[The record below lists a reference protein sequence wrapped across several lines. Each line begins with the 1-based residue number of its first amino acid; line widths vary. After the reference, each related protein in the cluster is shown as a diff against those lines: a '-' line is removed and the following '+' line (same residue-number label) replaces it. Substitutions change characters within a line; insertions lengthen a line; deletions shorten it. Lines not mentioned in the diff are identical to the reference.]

1 MIAPGPEGLI
11 GGRPYRHVLAAVAI
25 AASMAQGAA
34 AAEIE
39 VLAKGTRFPEG
50 PLWAD
55 DALYFVEYG
64 GHTILRVGADDVPAK
79 IWERPGCGPAALV
92 RAGAD
97 FLVTCYDENT
107 LVRVSPAG
115 ETLQVYDKDA
125 AGAAF
130 VGPNDFVA
138 DAAGGV
144 FMSAS
149 GPWETAPIV
158 GKILYRAPDGTLRT
172 VADDLH
178 YANGL
183 ALSPDGRTLYCSET
197 YGYRIVAFDVGEGG
211 SLANRR
217 EFARVAAIAG
227 SAEPLAPDGMKTDAK
242 GNLYIALYEG
252 GLVLVADPTGK
263 LLATIDPPA
272 PNVSNV
278 AFGPDQ
284 SVLYVTGVV
293 DACGRT
299 VARRGLSDR
308 QPDPA
313 IGGTAPIGILPASL
327 WQRGP
332 PLL

>member
-1 MIAPGPEGLI
+1 M
-11 GGRPYRHVLAAVAI
+11 AI
-25 AASMAQGAA
+25 AASLGHSAA

-138 DAAGGV
+138 DDAGGV

-183 ALSPDGRTLYCSET
+183 ALSPDGRPST
-197 YGYRIVAFDVGEGG
+197 
-211 SLANRR
+211 
-217 EFARVAAIAG
+217 
-227 SAEPLAPDGMKTDAK
+227 
-242 GNLYIALYEG
+242 
-252 GLVLVADPTGK
+252 
-263 LLATIDPPA
+263 
-272 PNVSNV
+272 
-278 AFGPDQ
+278 
-284 SVLYVTGVV
+284 
-293 DACGRT
+293 
-299 VARRGLSDR
+299 ARRPTATGSSPSTSAR
-308 QPDPA
+308 TAASPTAASSRASPRSPA
-313 IGGTAPIGILPASL
+313 APSRWRPTA
-327 WQRGP
+327 
-332 PLL
+332 

>member
-1 MIAPGPEGLI
+1 MMAPGRAGDRR
-11 GGRPYRHVLAAVAI
+11 RPYASSGGHGLASAW
-25 AASMAQGAA
+25 SRRA

-39 VLAKGTRFPEG
+39 VVAKGARFPEG

-55 DALYFVEYG
+55 GALYFVEYG
-64 GHTILRVGADDVPAK
+64 GHTILRVGADGVLTT

-92 RAGAD
+92 QAGPD

-130 VGPNDFVA
+130 IGPNDFVA
-138 DAAGGV
+138 DDAGGV

-183 ALSPDGRTLYCSET
+183 ALSPDGQDALLL
-197 YGYRIVAFDVGEGG
+197 GDVRL
-211 SLANRR
+211 SDRR
-217 EFARVAAIAG
+217 LRRRRGRQPHQPPRVRPRRRHRRRRPAAG
-227 SAEPLAPDGMKTDAK
+227 PDGLKTDAK

-252 GLVLVADPTGK
+252 GQVLVADPTR
-263 LLATIDPPA
+263 ASCWRPSIRRRPT
-272 PNVSNV
+272 SRTS
-278 AFGPDQ
+278 AFGPDDERA
-284 SVLYVTGVV
+284 L
-293 DACGRT
+293 RHRR
-299 VARRGLSDR
+299 ARRCRRTLAGRGLPDRQSDR
-308 QPDPA
+308 
-313 IGGTAPIGILPASL
+313 SL
-327 WQRGP
+327 KSALSG
-332 PLL
+332 

>member
-1 MIAPGPEGLI
+1 M
-11 GGRPYRHVLAAVAI
+11 
-25 AASMAQGAA
+25 
-34 AAEIE
+34 
-39 VLAKGTRFPEG
+39 
-50 PLWAD
+50 
-55 DALYFVEYG
+55 
-64 GHTILRVGADDVPAK
+64 PAK

-130 VGPNDFVA
+130 VGPNDFV
-138 DAAGGV
+138 DAGGV

-211 SLANRR
+211 SLTNRR

-227 SAEPLAPDGMKTDAK
+227 SAQPLAPDGMKTDAK

-252 GLVLVADPTGK
+252 GLVLVADPAGK

-293 DACGRT
+293 DPSA
-299 VARRGLSDR
+299 
-308 QPDPA
+308 
-313 IGGTAPIGILPASL
+313 APWPGEVYRIANPIP
-327 WQRGP
+327 Q
-332 PLL
+332 

>member
-1 MIAPGPEGLI
+1 MIAPGRQGLI
-11 GGRPYRHVLAAVAI
+11 GGRPYRHALAAVAI
-25 AASMAQGAA
+25 AASLGHSAA

-39 VLAKGTRFPEG
+39 VVAKGARFPEG

-55 DALYFVEYG
+55 GALYFVEYG

-92 RAGAD
+92 RAGAG
-97 FLVTCYDENT
+97 LPGHLLRREYAGAG
-107 LVRVSPAG
+107 LAAG

-130 VGPNDFVA
+130 VGPNDFAA
-138 DAAGGV
+138 DDAGGV

-197 YGYRIVAFDVGEGG
+197 YGYRIVAFDVGEDG

-217 EFARVAAIAG
+217 EFARVADIAG
-227 SAEPLAPDGMKTDAK
+227 SAQPLAPDGLKTDAK

-252 GLVLVADPTGK
+252 GQVLVADPAGK

-278 AFGPDQ
+278 GLRSRSRACSTSPACSTPPPHRGRARSTGSPIRSGDN
-284 SVLYVTGVV
+284 SVCL
-293 DACGRT
+293 
-299 VARRGLSDR
+299 
-308 QPDPA
+308 
-313 IGGTAPIGILPASL
+313 
-327 WQRGP
+327 
-332 PLL
+332 